1 MAFAPCTVHG
11 GGFQGG
17 ASTFFAALVRGSER
31 FSVRHKTC
39 LSDALTFHDWAIK
52 HLSLVSEGD
61 TFYPQTQPL
70 ACAMSGDDLVNPFAF
85 FLNEYLRGEPARQFY
100 GQVCEKCSSAV
111 ADDWAIPW

>member
-11 GGFQGG
+11 GGFTGG
-17 ASTFFAALVRGSER
+17 ASTFFPALVRGTER

-39 LSDALTFHDWAIK
+39 LPDALKFHDWAVAR
-52 HLSLVSEGD
+52 LSLVSEGE

-70 ACAMSGDDLVNPFAF
+70 ACALCGGQLEEPFAF

-100 GQVCEKCSSAV
+100 GQVCSICAPAV
-111 ADDWAIPW
+111 AEDWGIPW